1 MGWGAEDQVA
11 TVEGEA
17 GWFPEPG
24 QRMVSAALRL
34 AKMQSRQ
41 DRQVWQE

>member
-11 TVEGEA
+11 TTEGEA

-24 QRMVSAALRL
+24 AEDGVSSPKVSKDAEQAR
-34 AKMQSRQ
+34 
-41 DRQVWQE
+41 